1 VKFMAVRARRG
12 HVGST
17 QSNEEGGRIGNRR
30 REVSAGLLAGELGQE
45 MATRLGVSEAT
56 ISRGIAA
63 VREEWRG
70 RSAADYSAL
79 VSEECAKCA
88 EIERV
93 HLPRALAGSASSAHV
108 VLAAMRRRAR
118 MLGLDTPQQVQVTAP
133 AVEESPRSLTE
144 LFGIEG
150 GDERALAR
158 VVCAQLG
165 RGNGD
170 GN

>member
-1 VKFMAVRARRG
+1 ME
-12 HVGST
+12 S
-17 QSNEEGGRIGNRR
+17 RR
-30 REVSAGLLAGELGQE
+30 RDVAAGLLRGELGQD
-45 MATRLGVSEAT
+45 MAARLGVSAAT
-56 ISRGIAA
+56 ISKDIAA
-63 VREEWRG
+63 VREEWRT
-70 RSAADYSAL
+70 SSSADYSVL

-93 HLPRALAGSASSAHV
+93 YLPRALAGSASSAHV
-108 VLAAMRRRAR
+108 VLAAMRRKAK
-118 MLGLDTPQQVQVTAP
+118 MLGLDRPQQVQVTVP
-133 AVEESPRSLTE
+133 AVEESPRQLTE
-144 LFGIEG
+144 LFGIHD